1 MKMRPVSRPYID
13 FAIYLQRNR
22 TIYLNLIQTN
32 QSMKKIILSAALFLM
47 LHNAFS
53 QTFMHGA
60 GITLIGSTTGQ
71 GSNSDIGLGE
81 GFTYFPR
88 VNFVETENLSVSA
101 GIPLCLGVSAITTY
115 DNYGYTGDTKLGLV
129 LNAPLIINLNLGRG
143 STKEN
148 RKKMGY
154 FVGAGF
160 GYHHGDFVANRY
172 DPVTN
177 TNIISYTSNTYGPAA
192 NAGLRIGVGRKH
204 KNIEIRL
211 SYMKG
216 INESRPNVMGLAG
229 AFNF

>member
-1 MKMRPVSRPYID
+1 
-13 FAIYLQRNR
+13 
-22 TIYLNLIQTN
+22 
-32 QSMKKIILSAALFLM
+32 MKKIILSATMLFFSLVI
-47 LHNAFS
+47 FS
-53 QTFMHGA
+53 QTFMHGV
-60 GITLIGSTTGQ
+60 GITIIGSTTAQ

-88 VNFVETENLSVSA
+88 FNFVETESLSLSV
-101 GIPLCLGVSAITTY
+101 GIPLCVGLSATGSTTY
-115 DNYGYTGDTKLGLV
+115 DPYGYGYTDNTSIGFV

-154 FVGAGF
+154 FFGAGF
-160 GYHHGDFVANRY
+160 GYHHGDFLTDRY

-177 TNIISYTSNTYGPAA
+177 SYISSYTSNTYGPAG
-192 NAGLRIGVGRKH
+192 NAGIRIGVGRKH
-204 KNIEIRL
+204 KNIEVRL

-216 INESRPNVMGLAG
+216 INESKPNVFGVAG

>member
-1 MKMRPVSRPYID
+1 
-13 FAIYLQRNR
+13 
-22 TIYLNLIQTN
+22 
-32 QSMKKIILSAALFLM
+32 MKKIILSAALL
-47 LHNAFS
+47 LVLGNAFP
-53 QTFMHGA
+53 QTFMHGV
-60 GITLIGSTTGQ
+60 GITVLGSTTAR

-88 VNFVETENLSVSA
+88 INFVETEKLSVSA
-101 GIPLCLGVSAITTY
+101 GIPLSLGLSAITTY
-115 DNYGYTGDTKLGLV
+115 DYYGYTDETTIGFV

-154 FVGAGF
+154 FVGVGF

-192 NAGLRIGVGRKH
+192 NAGIRIGVGRKH

>member
-1 MKMRPVSRPYID
+1 
-13 FAIYLQRNR
+13 
-22 TIYLNLIQTN
+22 
-32 QSMKKIILSAALFLM
+32 MKKIILSAALLLL

-60 GITLIGSTTGQ
+60 GITIIGSTTGQ

-88 VNFVETENLSVSA
+88 FNFVETQSLSVSV
-101 GIPLCLGVSAITTY
+101 GIPLAVGISATTSY
-115 DNYGYTGDTKLGLV
+115 DYYGYGNNNKIGFV
-129 LNAPLIINLNLGRG
+129 LNAPVIINLNIGRG

-148 RKKMGY
+148 RKRYGY

-160 GYHHGDFVANRY
+160 GYHHDNFLTSNHY
-172 DPVTN
+172 DPATN
-177 TNIISYTSNTYGPAA
+177 SYVDSYTSNTYGPAA
-192 NAGLRIGVGRKH
+192 NAGFRIGIGRQH

-216 INESRPNVMGLAG
+216 INESRPNVMGLAA